1 MREKK
6 NWSMTRAQ
14 KKTFRI
20 GTPDREW
27 EFSIHDFVYILF
39 VFVTKLSTFILP
51 SIADAR
57 DFEILR
63 KRGDLFFF
71 HKNA

>member
-27 EFSIHDFVYILF
+27 EFSIHDFVYVLF

-51 SIADAR
+51 SIAVAR
-57 DFEILR
+57 DFEK
-63 KRGDLFFF
+63 KRRSFLFS
-71 HKNA
+71 

>member
-14 KKTFRI
+14 KKTFLRI

-27 EFSIHDFVYILF
+27 EFSIHDFVYVLF

-57 DFEILR
+57 DFEK
-63 KRGDLFFF
+63 KRRSFLFS
-71 HKNA
+71 

>member
-27 EFSIHDFVYILF
+27 EFSIHDFVYVLF

-51 SIADAR
+51 SVLLMPV
-57 DFEILR
+57 ILR

-71 HKNA
+71 HTSKNA

>member
-27 EFSIHDFVYILF
+27 EFSIHDFVYVLF
-39 VFVTKLSTFILP
+39 VFMTKLSTFILP

-57 DFEILR
+57 DFEK
-63 KRGDLFFF
+63 KRRSFLFS
-71 HKNA
+71 